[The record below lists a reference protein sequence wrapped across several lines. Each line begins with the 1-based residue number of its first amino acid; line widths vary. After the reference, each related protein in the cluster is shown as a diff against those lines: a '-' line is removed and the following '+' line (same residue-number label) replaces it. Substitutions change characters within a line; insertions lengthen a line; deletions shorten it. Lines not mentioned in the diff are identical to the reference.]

1 VTKSRPL
8 VSGLIVAAIILSG
21 CNQSA
26 KTQTSHS
33 TKTQTKSNQPA
44 AVAPKSSSTPP
55 KPTIQSVTASIH
67 GQPYGRGLQA
77 VRFVSSTT
85 GYMAGNGIIL
95 KTTDGGQIFTT
106 AAHASVNLTGLSVA
120 RTTTATV
127 AAWGNHSILVSHN
140 SGSNWSTSTLPH
152 TVQQVDFA
160 TSSIGFAI
168 TGHTW
173 GAAGYPAW
181 VLWRTTDGGAH
192 WIQVPTSSPP
202 ASISFGAAS
211 VGWMSTANGDIFR
224 TVDSGQ
230 TWSRVTQIPV
240 SNGPGAR
247 PPSLHAASAQICW
260 ALVVG
265 GSGMNQTS
273 YSVFRTTNGT
283 NWSPVLALSTAGA
296 GAAPGDPGKV
306 PRGPGASPG
315 PMAVVGGSS
324 SAVLAGECEACGLGT
339 TSVSSTQN
347 AGASW
352 NNFPT
357 IQDGGLSGS
366 MSFVSPS
373 EGWLLDSSG
382 ADIFTLL
389 QTLDGGSTW
398 KEVYP
403 MAHPHPVNSVSFVN
417 AQVGYGVG
425 VPGDA
430 NAFLKTDNGGPP
442 ECSRIGETLCGSE
455 CRMHR
460 AVVSSCLLA
469 QDRPLY
475 IRGLCCHGDTSL

>member
-1 VTKSRPL
+1 MTKSRPL

-21 CNQSA
+21 CNQST

-44 AVAPKSSSTPP
+44 AVAPKSSSTPSQP
-55 KPTIQSVTASIH
+55 IIQSVVASIH
-67 GQPYGRGLQA
+67 GQPYGKGLQA

-95 KTTDGGQIFTT
+95 KTADGGQIFTT

-140 SGSNWSTSTLPH
+140 SGSNWSASTLPH

-168 TGHTW
+168 TGHQ
-173 GAAGYPAW
+173 GSPAGYAAFPAW
-181 VLWRTTDGGAH
+181 VLWRTIDGGAH

-224 TVDSGQ
+224 TVNSGQ
-230 TWSRVTQIPV
+230 TWSLVTQIPTTNAESTSLKPFV
-240 SNGPGAR
+240 
-247 PPSLHAASAQICW
+247 SLHAASAQICW

-265 GSGMNQTS
+265 GSGMNQAS

-283 NWSPVLALSTAGA
+283 NWSPVLATSTAGA
-296 GAAPGDPGKV
+296 GPAPGNPGKV
-306 PRGPGASPG
+306 PPGPGSSPG

-324 SAVLAGECEACGLGT
+324 SAVLAGECRACGFGT

-357 IQDGGLSGS
+357 IQNGGASIS

-389 QTLDGGSTW
+389 QTL
-398 KEVYP
+398 
-403 MAHPHPVNSVSFVN
+403 
-417 AQVGYGVG
+417 
-425 VPGDA
+425 
-430 NAFLKTDNGGPP
+430 
-442 ECSRIGETLCGSE
+442 
-455 CRMHR
+455 
-460 AVVSSCLLA
+460 
-469 QDRPLY
+469 
-475 IRGLCCHGDTSL
+475 